1 MPHFLDYL
9 ADRVVLCDGAMGT
22 QIQAR
27 NLDIER
33 DFLGKENCTEIVCE
47 SRPDL
52 ILEIHRGYLAAGCDA
67 IQTNSFGGS
76 PITLGE
82 FDLAGH
88 AFALN
93 RLSAE
98 IAREAIAEFSHDG
111 RSRFVLGS
119 VGPGTRLPSLGHV
132 AYQALEDALT
142 IQCAGLIAGGVDAII
157 IETCQDPL
165 QVKAAVNGA
174 KRARGDA
181 GKDAPILVQVTIE
194 TTGSLLVGADI
205 AAAATILHALDVPMI
220 GLNCATGPR
229 EMAEHVKWLGENW
242 PGHISV
248 QPNAGLPELVAGH
261 AQYPLGP
268 AELAQWLERFVLE
281 DGVAMIGGCC
291 GTDVAHIAALDAMLR
306 RLGRGGADGRR
317 RPAPRVRRPAW
328 TPAVASLYGQVP
340 LRQENAWLSIG
351 ERCNANGSR
360 KFRQLQEAGDW
371 DGCVEMAR
379 EQVKEGSH
387 TLDLCTAFVGRD
399 EVADITEAVT
409 RMRGAVNAPLVINST
424 EYPVLEAALK
434 LYGGKP
440 IINSINFEDGEDA
453 ADKRLKLARRFG
465 AAVIALT
472 IDETGMAKEAGH
484 KLAIARRLYDFACDK
499 HGLPP
504 SDLMFDPLTFTICT
518 GNEDDRRLGLNTLD
532 AIEQIAQAMPE
543 CQIILGLSNIS
554 FGLNPPAR
562 QILNSVFLDHALRR
576 GLTGAIV
583 HFSRIMPLHR
593 IPPEEAK
600 IAEDLV
606 FDRRHD
612 GYDPL
617 HAFIGLFEN
626 RTAEKSEKKGRPEK
640 LEDRLAQRIVD
651 GDRQG
656 LEADLDLAMEIY
668 KPLDI
673 INNILLG
680 GMKTVGELFGAGKM
694 QLPFVLQSAET
705 MKTAVRFLE
714 PHMERVEGQEKGTVV
729 LATVRGDVHDIGK
742 NLVDIIL
749 TNNGYRVIN
758 LGIKQ
763 PIGTILEAAVEHRAD
778 AVGMSGLLVK
788 STVVMRENLE
798 EMSRQGLD
806 LPVMLGG
813 AALTR
818 RYVEEDCVKAYEAGR
833 VAYARDAFDGL
844 GLMDKVVSGT
854 FDAHLDEVRAK
865 NDSRPAKPSRK
876 LGRAADPRPLRPVDF
891 DEIRL
896 RRAELTRGVPV
907 PLAPFWGPR
916 AITRLSPKAVV
927 PYLNER
933 MLYQFQWGYRKDGKS
948 LAEYRAWARDELR
961 PVLTRMLDI
970 AIREEILMP
979 QAAYGY
985 WPCAAEGNDVILF
998 DLDRRRELTR
1008 FSFPRQNK
1016 EGGLC
1021 VADFFRDVERTRAR
1035 RDRLAGGD
1043 DGPPRLR
1050 GGARV
1055 VRREPLSGLPLSARP
1070 LGRDGRGAGRV
1081 PAPAHPRRVGF
1092 CRRGGARR
1100 RGHAQPRLSRQPLF
1114 VRLPRLP
1121 QPRRPEAAPPT
1132 APRRGDRH
1140 HPFRGRHA
1148 RSRAVDLGDRRP
1160 PPPSQILLG
1169 VTRPDTPAP
1178 RRSPGPRRRPPCKF
1192 PAKRDF
1198 YRDFPVSVASQPPKH
1213 QQSQSVA
1220 RQFPWRVQPGM
1231 QTLLIANSY
1240 PPTGN

>member
-1 MPHFLDYL
+1 VAVHFLDYL

-22 QIQAR
+22 QVQAR

-52 ILEIHRGYLAAGCDA
+52 IREIHRGYLRAGCDA
-67 IQTNSFGGS
+67 VQTNSFGGS

-82 FDLAGH
+82 FGLADR

-93 RLSAE
+93 RRAAE
-98 IAREAIAEFSHDG
+98 IAHEAVAEFAHDG
-111 RSRFVLGS
+111 RIRFVLGS
-119 VGPGTRLPSLGHV
+119 VGPGTRLPSLGHI
-132 AYQALEDALT
+132 AYHELEEALT
-142 IQCAGLIAGGVDAII
+142 VQCAGLIDGGVDAII

-174 KRARGDA
+174 KRAREA
-181 GKDAPILVQVTIE
+181 ARKDTPILVQVTIE
-194 TTGSLLVGADI
+194 TTGTLLVGADI
-205 AAAATILHALDVPMI
+205 AAAATIVHALDVPVI

-229 EMAEHVKWLGENW
+229 EMAEHVKWLSENW
-242 PGHISV
+242 PGQISV
-248 QPNAGLPELVAGH
+248 QPNAGLPELVAGR
-261 AQYPLGP
+261 AQYPLG
-268 AELAQWLERFVLE
+268 AGELAQWLERFVVE
-281 DGVAMIGGCC
+281 DGVNIVGGCC
-291 GTDVAHIAALDAMLR
+291 GTDIPHIAALDAMLR
-306 RLGRGGADGRR
+306 RIGRD
-317 RPAPRVRRPAW
+317 RPRPVPRARHPVW
-328 TPAVASLYGQVP
+328 TPAVASLYGQVA

-360 KFRQLQEAGDW
+360 KFRELQEKSDW
-371 DGCVEMAR
+371 DGCVEMGR

-399 EVADITEAVT
+399 EVADMTQAVT
-409 RMRGAVNAPLVINST
+409 RLRGAVNAPLVIDST
-424 EYPVLEAALK
+424 EYPVLESACK

-440 IINSINFEDGEDA
+440 IINSINFEDGEEA
-453 ADKRLKLARRFG
+453 AGKRLALARRFG

-472 IDETGMAKEAGH
+472 IDETGMAKEVEH
-484 KLAIARRLYDFACDK
+484 KLAVAQRLYGFACTR

-504 SDLMFDPLTFTICT
+504 SDLLFDPLTFTICT
-518 GNEDDRRLGLNTLD
+518 GNEDDRKLGLNTLE
-532 AIEQIAQAMPE
+532 AIERIGQAMPD

-583 HFSRIMPLHR
+583 HFSRIMPLHK
-593 IPPEEAK
+593 IPPEELR
-600 IAEDLV
+600 IAEDLI
-606 FDRRHD
+606 FDRRHE

-617 HAFIGLFEN
+617 HAFIALFEN
-626 RTAEKSEKKGRPEK
+626 RAIETNEKKGRSEK

-656 LEADLDLAMEIY
+656 LEADLNLAMESY

-673 INNILLG
+673 INNILLE

-705 MKTAVRFLE
+705 MKAAVRFLE
-714 PHMERVEGQEKGTVV
+714 PHMERVAGQEKGTVV

-763 PIGTILEAAVEHRAD
+763 PIGTILEAAVAHKAN

-818 RYVEEDCVKAYEAGR
+818 RYVEEDCVKAYAAGR

-844 GLMDKVVSGT
+844 GLMDKIVAGK

-865 NDSRPAKPSRK
+865 NDGRAVKPSRK
-876 LGRAADPRPLRPVDF
+876 LGRAADPRPMRAVDF

-896 RRAELTRGVPV
+896 RRAELTRNIPV
-907 PLAPFWGPR
+907 PQPPFWGPR
-916 AITRLSPKAVV
+916 TIDRVSPKAVV

-933 MLYQFQWGYRKDGKS
+933 MLYQFQWGYRKDGKT
-948 LAEYRAWARDELR
+948 LAEYREWAKQELR
-961 PVLTRMLDI
+961 PVLHRILDV
-970 AIREEILMP
+970 AIREEILVP

-998 DLDRRRELTR
+998 DVGGQHELTR

-1016 EGGLC
+1016 DDGLC
-1021 VADFFRDVERTRAR
+1021 IADFFRDVGEPGRDVIGLQVVTIGRRASEAAR
-1035 RDRLAGGD
+1035 EWFTQNRYQDYLYLHGLSVEMAEALAEYLHK
-1043 DGPPRLR
+1043 RIR
-1050 GGARV
+1050 GELGFAAEEA
-1055 VRREPLSGLPLSARP
+1055 REPDAMLAQGYRGSRYSFGYPACPNLADQKQLLALLRADELGITLSEEDQLDPEQSTSAII
-1070 LGRDGRGAGRV
+1070 V
-1081 PAPAHPRRVGF
+1081 
-1092 CRRGGARR
+1092 
-1100 RGHAQPRLSRQPLF
+1100 
-1114 VRLPRLP
+1114 
-1121 QPRRPEAAPPT
+1121 
-1132 APRRGDRH
+1132 H
-1140 HPFRGRHA
+1140 HP
-1148 RSRAVDLGDRRP
+1148 
-1160 PPPSQILLG
+1160 Q
-1169 VTRPDTPAP
+1169 
-1178 RRSPGPRRRPPCKF
+1178 
-1192 PAKRDF
+1192 AKYF
-1198 YRDFPVSVASQPPKH
+1198 SV
-1213 QQSQSVA
+1213 
-1220 RQFPWRVQPGM
+1220 
-1231 QTLLIANSY
+1231 
-1240 PPTGN
+1240 